1 MFDLY
6 KEGSFFILD
15 YKLEFTVLNIIGVDY
30 KFYFN
35 CLEMWESY
43 GNLSDSS
50 EIMMWMISGVRKFK

>member
-35 CLEMWESY
+35 CLEM
-43 GNLSDSS
+43 
-50 EIMMWMISGVRKFK
+50 